1 MGLSARN
8 KNPKAPTRLNTMVV
22 ITIREYL
29 GDSNWIAMAIKIRK
43 IAVTKAW
50 PREPSSSF
58 ICSVMAFGTWETPCW
73 KSHWSTN
80 ASISGSAVS
89 SNPGLICMVIFTW

>member
-43 IAVTKAW
+43 IAVTKA
-50 PREPSSSF
+50 
-58 ICSVMAFGTWETPCW
+58 
-73 KSHWSTN
+73 
-80 ASISGSAVS
+80 
-89 SNPGLICMVIFTW
+89 